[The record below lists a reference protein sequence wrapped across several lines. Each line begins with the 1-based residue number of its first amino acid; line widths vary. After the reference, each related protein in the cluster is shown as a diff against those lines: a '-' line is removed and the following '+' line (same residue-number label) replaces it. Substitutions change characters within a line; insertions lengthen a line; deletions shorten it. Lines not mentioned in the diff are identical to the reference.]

1 MTINQKLPNRLCVKD
16 GVLTMRDGT
25 NVQAYLQT
33 KDLRDADE
41 VVLLPRARVLK
52 LLEELET
59 LREERT
65 RKLLEDER
73 FALAA

>member
-52 LLEELET
+52 LL
-59 LREERT
+59 
-65 RKLLEDER
+65 
-73 FALAA
+73 